1 MFNSNSNLDENLV
14 ISQFKEI
21 KERHNAKQVNKTTI
35 VMQPSSTKE
44 EMTDE
49 ATEDIPYAEVEE
61 AEDIIGTPFGLLRK
75 KKPHS
80 PI

>member
-1 MFNSNSNLDENLV
+1 
-14 ISQFKEI
+14 
-21 KERHNAKQVNKTTI
+21 
-35 VMQPSSTKE
+35 MQPSSTKE

-75 KKPHS
+75 K
-80 PI
+80 

>member
-1 MFNSNSNLDENLV
+1 M
-14 ISQFKEI
+14 
-21 KERHNAKQVNKTTI
+21 R
-35 VMQPSSTKE
+35 PSSTKE

-75 KKPHS
+75 EVTPFSNIVLRHS
-80 PI
+80 E

>member
-1 MFNSNSNLDENLV
+1 MIKQLCSILMVNLV
-14 ISQFKEI
+14 ISQFEKI
-21 KERHNAKQVNKTTI
+21 KKRHNAKQANKTTI
-35 VMQPSSTKE
+35 VIQPSSTKE

-75 KKPHS
+75 K
-80 PI
+80 